1 MDHNVDK
8 GPMFKD
14 IINLLNGETVDA
26 IVIPIEADQRFNAY
40 DTVAYSSAK
49 ALVPGI
55 TSKEIFI
62 LVTFYDRNEPIRP
75 EWIDEIIE
83 SFKELH

>member
-26 IVIPIEADQRFNAY
+26 IVIPIEAD
-40 DTVAYSSAK
+40 
-49 ALVPGI
+49 
-55 TSKEIFI
+55 
-62 LVTFYDRNEPIRP
+62 
-75 EWIDEIIE
+75 
-83 SFKELH
+83 